1 MASEQFNSPLR
12 PHVWNSKRQWT
23 RPELDQER
31 EEFFDTRVTGRQE
44 IWGTLKMAVSLLAD
58 GQVQNAQGI
67 LDASGVTIPTGD
79 LANGA
84 YDEMGNLYQ
93 LPEQVIS
100 DPVNI
105 VLVSQDIAAGK
116 TEGAKTGEE
125 TDEDEVERRRE
136 EKGKGVLKSGDS
148 VKVRARLSDR
158 GGPDVTVMLGKE
170 QNVRVTGNGKVKIAY
185 LGKILKDG
193 ETLQAQGWRE
203 GHVVNALVFQ

>member
-1 MASEQFNSPLR
+1 
-12 PHVWNSKRQWT
+12 
-23 RPELDQER
+23 
-31 EEFFDTRVTGRQE
+31 
-44 IWGTLKMAVSLLAD
+44 MAVSLLAD

-84 YDEMGNLYQ
+84 YDEVGNLYQ

-116 TEGAKTGEE
+116 TEGAKPGEE

-136 EKGKGVLKSGDS
+136 EKGKAVLKSGDC

-158 GGPDVTVMLGKE
+158 GGPDVVVMLGKE
-170 QNVRVTGNGKVKIAY
+170 QNVRV
-185 LGKILKDG
+185 
-193 ETLQAQGWRE
+193 
-203 GHVVNALVFQ
+203 LVRRVQEEAGVRKRPCSTRRSIY